1 MDGTSRPQTRV
12 AVIGA
17 GQVGLSLCMQLRAGG
32 YDGPLTRAGSEPL
45 APCQRPPLSNAHP
58 AGDFAQNRLFLKP
71 DSFHAKAGIDLRLGT
86 AATALDRNT
95 RRVRPAR
102 GEELDHGL
110 LALTTGARAH
120 PLRGTLLLR
129 RLADADRIADRLA
142 ASSRLRGVDVGDPG
156 LEIAATARKRG
167 LEVTGVEAAPRRR
180 RVEGNG
186 FEPMR
191 GFSTRFTVWCV

>member
-1 MDGTSRPQTRV
+1 
-12 AVIGA
+12 
-17 GQVGLSLCMQLRAGG
+17 MQLRVGG
-32 YDGPLTRAGSEPL
+32 PDGPLTRAGSEPP

-71 DSFHAKAGIDLRLGT
+71 DGFHAKAGIDLRLGT

-102 GEELDHGL
+102 GEELDHDL
-110 LALTTGARAH
+110 PALPTGARAR
-120 PLRGTLLLR
+120 PLPGTLLLR
-129 RLADADRIADRLA
+129 RLADVDRIADRLA
-142 ASSRLRGVDVGDPG
+142 ASSRLRGVGGGYPG
-156 LEIAATARKRG
+156 LEIAATARKPG
-167 LEVTGVEAAPRRR
+167 LEVTGVEVAPRRR